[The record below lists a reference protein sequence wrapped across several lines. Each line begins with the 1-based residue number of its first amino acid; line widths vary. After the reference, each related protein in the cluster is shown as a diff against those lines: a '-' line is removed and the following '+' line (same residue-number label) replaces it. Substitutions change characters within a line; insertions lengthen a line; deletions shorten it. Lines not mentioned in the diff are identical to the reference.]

1 MKRIQLRLL
10 RFMKVAGLSEY
21 FRVIIVIVAT
31 ITYIC
36 IVTVFSRQY
45 PKQFYVES
53 TNIIPIL

>member
-1 MKRIQLRLL
+1 
-10 RFMKVAGLSEY
+10 MKVAGLSEY

-45 PKQFYVES
+45 PKQLYVKVLILSPFYRWV
-53 TNIIPIL
+53 N

>member
-1 MKRIQLRLL
+1 
-10 RFMKVAGLSEY
+10 MKVAGLSEY

-45 PKQFYVES
+45 PKQLYVES